1 MEYIK
6 KSKENEE
13 LSIIPFVYDLTGA
26 VIESKFTGIILAP
39 TRIESRITK
48 INLSINKPHEYG
60 LIELSKTLL
69 FNKNI
74 KDITLFRAMIKSN
87 YVYFFGDEFGL
98 FDNYSVEK
106 LNLSCNYLNEESTE
120 YLANIL
126 SHLKNLKTINLSINN
141 LKGGISSFLIL
152 LKNLYRQEKTQLE
165 ILNLIDCKLNDI
177 AYYELGELLK
187 CKFCKLKKVYLNK
200 NNIPYNVNFLKK
212 LKKNKSLTQ
221 IYFNKSNIGNND
233 IDDIM
238 RIISN
243 TNIEYLYLYKNK
255 INNFDECLR
264 IIYRTKLI
272 KINEENSNEDIAI
285 GRTCFYNLDL
295 SNNYCINK
303 NIENVKLIINIID
316 NMTLYCLDISHI
328 LYGKYPFEFKKK
340 NSNEQYSEYFGII
353 ESNKNDLK
361 TKLIENRKEY
371 IKTIDE
377 INCNEVDINKLK
389 NKIKNKE
396 LFENNIKEEI
406 SKIIEDEKSDYPV
419 YLKEQANYLLSQNK
433 EAKEMIVKDNKVDL
447 QKYEEIHEDLVNYMI
462 LKRSEKNLLLLKE
475 IKNNIKMIII

>member
-1 MEYIK
+1 
-6 KSKENEE
+6 
-13 LSIIPFVYDLTGA
+13 
-26 VIESKFTGIILAP
+26 
-39 TRIESRITK
+39 
-48 INLSINKPHEYG
+48 
-60 LIELSKTLL
+60 
-69 FNKNI
+69 
-74 KDITLFRAMIKSN
+74 MIKSN

-126 SHLKNLKTINLSINN
+126 SHLKNLKTINLSMND
-141 LKGGISSFLIL
+141 LKGGFSSFLIL

-165 ILNLIDCKLNDI
+165 ILNLINCKLNDI

-233 IDDIM
+233 TDDIM

-255 INNFDECLR
+255 INNFDKCLR

-272 KINEENSNEDIAI
+272 KINEENENEDIAI

-295 SNNYCINK
+295 SNNHCINK

-316 NMTLYCLDISHI
+316 NMTLHCLDISHVLFGNEPKNYNI
-328 LYGKYPFEFKKK
+328 RTLNKEYSKQIGK
-340 NSNEQYSEYFGII
+340 I
-353 ESNKNDLK
+353 ESNIDENENENENKLK
-361 TKLIENRKEY
+361 TILIENQKEY
-371 IKTIDE
+371 VKVIEK
-377 INCNEVDINKLK
+377 INCNEVDIDNLK

-396 LFENNIKEEI
+396 LFENIMKEEI
-406 SKIIEDEKSDYPV
+406 TRIIEDEKSDYPV
-419 YLKEQANYLLSQNK
+419 YLKEQAKNLIYQTK
-433 EAKEMIVKDNKVDL
+433 EIKEMIVKDNIFNRE
-447 QKYEEIHEDLVNYMI
+447 KYEKIHEDFVNYMI
-462 LKRSEKNLLLLKE
+462 LKRSEKNLPLLKE
-475 IKNNIKMIII
+475 KKNNIKMIII